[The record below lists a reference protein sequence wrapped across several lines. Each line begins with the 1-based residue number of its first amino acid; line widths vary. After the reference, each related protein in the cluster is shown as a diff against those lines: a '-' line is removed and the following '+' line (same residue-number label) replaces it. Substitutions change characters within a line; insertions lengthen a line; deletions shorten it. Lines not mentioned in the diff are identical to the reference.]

1 MLGYG
6 TASWRIWL
14 VTALLFQ
21 ACAKPKANEIRFAA
35 SEVRYI
41 RAFLLT
47 PISQVGG
54 LNGIW
59 SADATELETLLRT
72 KSPKQSIQSD
82 STRYFLRIEKDQCDE
97 LFFVNKSQF
106 MVSAGTLKKLET
118 AKRRIDFSVVFS
130 RDEGGLRRSQGA
142 ILTAYADKKKIELT
156 VDGRKLTFSPETHS
170 VENILSKLGI
180 APLAK

>member
-1 MLGYG
+1 MLGYR

-14 VTALLFQ
+14 FAALLLQ
-21 ACAKPKANEIRFAA
+21 ACAKPKVDEISFATGEA
-35 SEVRYI
+35 RYI

-47 PISQVGG
+47 PISKVGG
-54 LNGIW
+54 FNGIW
-59 SADATELETLLRT
+59 SADATEFETLLRT
-72 KSPKQSIQSD
+72 NNPKQSIQTD
-82 STRYFLRIEKDQCDE
+82 LTRYFLRIEKDQCDE

-118 AKRRIDFSVVFS
+118 AKSRTDFSVVFS

-142 ILTAYADKKKIELT
+142 ILTAYPDKKKIELT
-156 VDGRKLTFSPETHS
+156 VDGRKLTFSPEANS

-180 APLAK
+180 APLTK